1 MATIILTG
9 GGTAGH
15 CVPNIALIQ
24 HLKNHFDKIYY
35 IGSENGIEKQI
46 ITEQTKLKYFG
57 ISCAKLKRSITLKNL
72 LIPFKVALGVKQ
84 AGVILDKLKPDVIFS
99 KGGYVAVPVILA
111 GKKRK
116 IPIITHESDFT
127 IGLANKITAKHCKK
141 VLTSFP
147 ETAKTIKNGL
157 YVGPPLKQLKTSKT
171 TALNKFG
178 LSGKKP
184 VILVTGGSLG
194 SQIINTTLREALP
207 NLLKNF
213 EILHICGKNNIDKD
227 IVHNGYVQ
235 VEFVND
241 MKQAYS
247 VADICVSRA
256 GSNTLFELLSLKK
269 PCVLIPLPKGASRGD
284 QVLNAEYFQ
293 KKGVVYVLQ
302 QNALTPESLA
312 ITIESVYSN
321 RKNIVK
327 NLDKEPIINSCEKI
341 AEILSEYANS
351 SSKNM

>member
-1 MATIILTG
+1 
-9 GGTAGH
+9 
-15 CVPNIALIQ
+15 
-24 HLKNHFDKIYY
+24 
-35 IGSENGIEKQI
+35 
-46 ITEQTKLKYFG
+46 
-57 ISCAKLKRSITLKNL
+57 
-72 LIPFKVALGVKQ
+72 
-84 AGVILDKLKPDVIFS
+84 
-99 KGGYVAVPVILA
+99 VPVILA

-171 TALNKFG
+171 TALNMFG

-293 KKGVVYVLQ
+293 KKGAVYVLQ
-302 QNALTPESLA
+302 QNALTPESLTV
-312 ITIESVYSN
+312 TIESVYSN

-351 SSKNM
+351 SSKNK